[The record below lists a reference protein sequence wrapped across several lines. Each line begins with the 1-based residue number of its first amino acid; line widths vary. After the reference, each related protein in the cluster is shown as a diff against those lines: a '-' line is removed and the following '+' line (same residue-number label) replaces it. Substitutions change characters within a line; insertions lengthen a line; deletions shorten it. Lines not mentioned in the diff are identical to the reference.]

1 MEGLQLPPED
11 GEKLLKKLKT
21 RFGTRGALKNGALE
35 IQGDHCDGIM
45 AELGKI
51 GYQPKQSGG

>member
-1 MEGLQLPPED
+1 LQLPPED